1 MASQL
6 KGEGPEVR
14 DTRAH
19 AAFREEI
26 YDAYYYAH
34 DCGRPY
40 QRDAEWLAFFG
51 GVADCIVSD
60 LQPRTVLDAGCAMG
74 FLVEKLRERDVSAF
88 GIDVSAYAIQQVHE
102 SVRPYCQTASITEP
116 LPQKYDLIVNIE
128 VLEHLTTFEARAA
141 IPNLCRHTD
150 RILFSSTPVDY
161 REVTHLNVQPPEYW
175 AELFAREGFI
185 RDVDYDASYI
195 TPWAALFRR
204 AGSASI
210 PDLVRGYERRGWLL
224 QHESVELRAALSD
237 LRETLKEVEQ
247 EKRALL
253 AEVERLESVVA
264 GFSQGRVMRM
274 LAKIQGWWGRWRR

>member
-1 MASQL
+1 MEDAGEQVASC
-6 KGEGPEVR
+6 EEV
-14 DTRAH
+14 
-19 AAFREEI
+19 

-40 QRDAEWLAFFG
+40 QRDAEWLSFFG
-51 GVADCIVSD
+51 GIADYIVSD

-116 LPQKYDLIVNIE
+116 LPQHYDLIINIE
-128 VLEHLTTFEARAA
+128 VMEHLTTFQARSA
-141 IPNLCRHTD
+141 ITNLCRHTD
-150 RILFSSTPVDY
+150 QILFSSTPVDY
-161 REVTHLNVQPPEYW
+161 REVTHLNVHPPEYW

-185 RDVDYDASYI
+185 RAVDYDASYI

-204 AGSASI
+204 TSSVST
-210 PDLVRGYERRGWLL
+210 PDLVRDYERRWWLL
-224 QHESVELRAALSD
+224 QHENTELRAALAD
-237 LRETLKEVEQ
+237 LRETLKGVEQ

-253 AEVERLESVVA
+253 TEVECRESVIA
-264 GFSQGRVMRM
+264 GFSQGRVMRV
-274 LAKIQGWWGRWRR
+274 LAKLRGWWGRWRR